1 MNEKEKAGIIISAIS
16 LFMAILLVTLG
27 FMFVKLRDT
36 QKRLAEL
43 EKGTSESF
51 TAQQGQIDIMKVN
64 IDDLH
69 SSTDA
74 LSQDIYKL
82 GHDLQE
88 TRSIQHNT
96 NQALSR
102 LRKQKEEL
110 EKKLEEGLE
119 LRRQKIEQAMAA
131 RNNTFFESVGSY
143 AQGLADGVFELTAY
157 AWTGNT
163 CANGEYPVEGY
174 SVASNYYP
182 IGTRLYIEGIGER
195 VVTDTG
201 GMSSGVIDLYLGD
214 EETCIQFGRQSA
226 NVYVIEE

>member
-1 MNEKEKAGIIISAIS
+1 MKEKETA
-16 LFMAILLVTLG
+16 LVTYAITFVITILAIALG
-27 FMFVKLRDT
+27 FTYLRLYDT

-51 TAQQGQIDIMKVN
+51 TAQQGQIDIMKIN

-110 EKKLEEGLE
+110 EKRLEEGLE
-119 LRRQKIEQAMAA
+119 LRRQRLAEMQARWSAP
-131 RNNTFFESVGSY
+131 SSGWLDVG
-143 AQGLADGVFELTAY
+143 GFLLTAY
-157 AWTGNT
+157 EWTGKT
-163 CANGEYPVEGY
+163 CANGNYPTVGY
-174 SVASNYYP
+174 TCASNYYP
-182 IGTRLYIEGIGER
+182 LGTRLWIEGIGER
-195 VVTDTG
+195 VVEDTG
-201 GMSSGVIDLYLGD
+201 GMGMNVVDIYMED
-214 EETCIQFGRQSA
+214 EETCIQFGVQEA
-226 NVYVIEE
+226 QITVIEE